1 LSWLIDNLLKGTLP
15 DGFTESRTSLRY
27 VSKALCPAA
36 KGSFSPVLK
45 PSGRVLKK

>member
-27 VSKALCPAA
+27 VPKLFVLLPKAA
-36 KGSFSPVLK
+36 F
-45 PSGRVLKK
+45 RQF

>member
-27 VSKALCPAA
+27 VMSICSLQSSLSCCQRQLFA
-36 KGSFSPVLK
+36 SFETI
-45 PSGRVLKK
+45 G